1 MQPPALVKAQNKP
14 MSQELTKLT
23 KQLRQFLSG
32 VGLGAAAGPGEEEE
46 EEEEDAK
53 PWKKS

>member
-1 MQPPALVKAQNKP
+1 

-53 PWKKS
+53 P